1 MNFSLPALTARLR
14 ALLKRPT
21 NGATAEQET
30 AVPGR
35 EAAAESRWRPGT
47 MPVPRSAYLIAAAGV
62 TLLIAYYAHSTPAKR
77 SASTPASA
85 PAASADTVLPPLGK
99 LEPVAS
105 QTPAYPILSPDY
117 VPTEANQS
125 KATAHPAAY
134 TATGGA
140 PASPR
145 PADRALT
152 GAVFSRPAGATPPL
166 APEPSR
172 QLAWPPGLPPGLFG
186 NSTEPPPPP
195 ANSLTTLLK
204 PETVAAARASQLPDR
219 RLLLSKGAFIDCTLQ
234 TAIDSSLPGF
244 ATCLTPVDIL
254 GTDGTVVL
262 LERGTTLIGE
272 MHTQAQAGSA
282 RVFVLWSEARTPTGV
297 VVPLASPGTDALGRS
312 GVPGEV
318 DRHFWDRFGAALLV
332 SAIDGT
338 IQAAASHSSRG
349 GNTVVVNPNQ
359 TTDIATEVLRST
371 IAIPPTIRVEQGKP
385 VQVIVARDIDFSSVY
400 ALRRHTTE

>member
-1 MNFSLPALTARLR
+1 M
-14 ALLKRPT
+14 
-21 NGATAEQET
+21 
-30 AVPGR
+30 V
-35 EAAAESRWRPGT
+35 
-47 MPVPRSAYLIAAAGV
+47 
-62 TLLIAYYAHSTPAKR
+62 
-77 SASTPASA
+77 
-85 PAASADTVLPPLGK
+85 
-99 LEPVAS
+99 
-105 QTPAYPILSPDY
+105 
-117 VPTEANQS
+117 
-125 KATAHPAAY
+125 
-134 TATGGA
+134 
-140 PASPR
+140 
-145 PADRALT
+145 
-152 GAVFSRPAGATPPL
+152 
-166 APEPSR
+166 
-172 QLAWPPGLPPGLFG
+172 WPPGLPPGLFG
-186 NSTEPPPPP
+186 NTTEPPPPA

-254 GTDGTVVL
+254 GADGTVVL

-338 IQAAASHSSRG
+338 IQAAANRSSRG
-349 GNTVVVNPNQ
+349 GNTVVLNPNQ

-385 VQVIVARDIDFSSVY
+385 VQVIVARDVDFSSVY
-400 ALRRHTTE
+400 ALRRHTPE